1 MADGCALGLP
11 GASVAFSVVQGS
23 RRGWLDEEAGNDR
36 EARTTVLGEDF
47 RTVRPADAG
56 GMLTRI
62 PDEVGNGENFV
73 DSQIEWHD

>member
-1 MADGCALGLP
+1 MTL
-11 GASVAFSVVQGS
+11 
-23 RRGWLDEEAGNDR
+23 
-36 EARTTVLGEDF
+36 LGEDF

-56 GMLTRI
+56 GLLTRI